1 MKYFL
6 LFALVMGGF
15 IATSQT
21 LPEYCVY
28 LVKGDVTVNTAG
40 SKPQKINQNQYLFNN
55 QVLSLSKSSEI
66 TLINKDAKLL
76 VLNTVGTV
84 KVSDLSKKFSGSSP
98 SITKTYLNLVF
109 HELLDP
115 KYDFTKFKQKNLG
128 GIRGGVSRGG
138 PCDNLIF
145 PINNL
150 KTSGES
156 IHFKWHQTSPTS
168 EYTFLIY
175 DLTGKELLNMSLRDT
190 QQTMNISQ
198 VLQGKTGKYYW
209 MIKGKDDYC
218 QEQPLSFEIM
228 NKDEEHQVIQ
238 SLKVLKGEADLLSQL
253 QIVDELEKNNW
264 IYAAS
269 EYYFSI
275 IKANSDNFPLLKSYV
290 LFLLKY
296 GFVEE
301 AEATWNNIDS
311 IPR

>member
-6 LFALVMGGF
+6 LFALVLFGF

-156 IHFKWHQTSPTS
+156 LHFKWHQTSPTS
-168 EYTFLIY
+168 EYTFLVY

-190 QQTMNISQ
+190 QQTMNISR

-228 NKDEEHQVIQ
+228 NKDEEQQVIQ

-301 AEATWNNIDS
+301 AEAIWNNIDS

>member
-1 MKYFL
+1 M
-6 LFALVMGGF
+6 
-15 IATSQT
+15 
-21 LPEYCVY
+21 
-28 LVKGDVTVNTAG
+28 
-40 SKPQKINQNQYLFNN
+40 
-55 QVLSLSKSSEI
+55 LSLSKSSEI

-76 VLNTVGTV
+76 VLNTIGTI
-84 KVSDLSKKFSGSSP
+84 KVSDLAKKFSNSSP

-115 KYDFTKFKQKNLG
+115 KYDYTKFKQKNLG

-145 PINNL
+145 PTNNL
-150 KTSGES
+150 KTAGES
-156 IHFKWHQTSPTS
+156 IHFKWHQTSPSS
-168 EYTFLIY
+168 EYTFLVY
-175 DLTGKELLNMSLRDT
+175 DLTGKELLNVALRDT
-190 QQTMNISQ
+190 QQSMNISQ

-228 NKDEEHQVIQ
+228 NKDEEQQVIQ

-269 EYYFSI
+269 EYYSTI
-275 IKANSDNFPLLKSYV
+275 VKANSDNFPLLKSYV

-301 AEATWNNIDS
+301 AETTWNNIDS